1 MRIDSGIEMATMS
14 VLRHEPRKSRI
25 ISAVS
30 PAAIAP
36 SLSTPSTAART
47 KTDWSKS
54 SSIFSSG
61 GSWAWMP
68 GRAART
74 RLTTLEGRGPLAL
87 EDGHEHG
94 APAVAADD
102 VGLHRVAHAHVGHV
116 LDVDRHAVDRL
127 DRDVV
132 EGGDQCRGCC

>member
-1 MRIDSGIEMATMS
+1 MPTARAIPPSVIVLSEWPSAHRTMIEVRIDSGIDVATIS
-14 VLRHEPRKSRI
+14 VLRHEPRNSRI
-25 ISAVS
+25 IRAVS

-47 KTDWSKS
+47 NTDWSNR

-74 RLTTLEGRGPLAL
+74 RLTTLRVEAPSPLRTVMSTARRPSRRTML
-87 EDGHEHG
+87 VCT
-94 APAVAADD
+94 A
-102 VGLHRVAHAHVGHV
+102 
-116 LDVDRHAVDRL
+116 
-127 DRDVV
+127 
-132 EGGDQCRGCC
+132 